1 MQIFPIFPN
10 FIFVLH
16 EIKNFLSLMYFEGKH
31 ACGDVK
37 VYILT
42 IHESK
47 FHERKFYLSITQI
60 ELLIWRINTGID
72 LSAAN

>member
-1 MQIFPIFPN
+1 
-10 FIFVLH
+10 
-16 EIKNFLSLMYFEGKH
+16 MYFEGKH